1 VGKLR
6 KACAALLD
14 IAMEVKGRLLVV
26 ANRLP
31 ITIKQNDSGTYD
43 FSMSSGGLVSGLKG
57 LSKAVDFRWFGWP
70 GIDVH
75 RNDQAELRR
84 QLNEQFGAVPVFI
97 PKDLSEKHYDGFSS
111 MSLLP
116 NYHIT

>member
-1 VGKLR
+1 MQPSLI
-6 KACAALLD
+6 A
-14 IAMEVKGRLLVV
+14 AMEIKGRLLVV

-31 ITIKQNDSGTYD
+31 ITIKQNESGTYD

-116 NYHIT
+116 NYHVT

>member
-1 VGKLR
+1 
-6 KACAALLD
+6 
-14 IAMEVKGRLLVV
+14 MEIPGRLLVV

-31 ITIKQNDSGTYD
+31 ITIKQDEGGKYN

-75 RNDQAELRR
+75 RNDQAELKR
-84 QLNEQFGAVPVFI
+84 QLNDQFGAVPVFI
-97 PKDLSEKHYDGFSS
+97 PKDLSEKHYDDYSS
-111 MSLLP
+111 MWFLP
-116 NYHIT
+116 ECQAT